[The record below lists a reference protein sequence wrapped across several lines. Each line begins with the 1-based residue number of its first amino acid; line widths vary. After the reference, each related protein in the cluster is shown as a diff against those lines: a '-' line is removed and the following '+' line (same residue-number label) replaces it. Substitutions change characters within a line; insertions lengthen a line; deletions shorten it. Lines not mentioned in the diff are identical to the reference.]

1 MISRKFTVVAQ
12 LYEKQNHDL
21 IEYVDSCFA
30 TYGKAKRETFH
41 VLKRDTNFNKS
52 SFNTY
57 LQTKYGILKRTANSI
72 ISDAQGSLNALKELK
87 QYEKSQLERKLSSL
101 ETMIVKLERKIADNK
116 TLLRL
121 NDRSVSLIKHRNLK
135 RKLVSKKN
143 QLNNKK
149 QRLKNLQ
156 YQIKHG
162 ICKLCFGTKYLFKR
176 DYNEFITRR
185 DSQLSFV
192 GTKIEK
198 AGNQVLQL
206 SYNHQN
212 NQFDIQLRKDIGGFK
227 DQRGSYVNGKIHF
240 NHHKQ
245 ELISILANRNSPLS
259 YKIIKKNGRYYLY
272 CTFEIQRD
280 ESSFVTRSSNGVIG
294 LDFNKGFVTV
304 TETNQYGHMID
315 TDLIRYRFKNGN
327 ATQTDLEL
335 IANKVKERALAKG
348 KDVVIENLNFKDT
361 KTKTVSKRGK
371 KYNNMLHSLAYRK
384 FTNIVENVC
393 YRNCVWLKKVNPAWT
408 SWIAKQ
414 KYCPKMKLNIHTGA
428 SFVIARR
435 GQGYTDKI

>member
-1 MISRKFTVVAQ
+1 MKSRKFTVVAQ
-12 LYEKQNHDL
+12 LHEQQNQDL

-41 VLKRDTNFNKS
+41 VLKRHADFNKS
-52 SFNTY
+52 TFDTH
-57 LQTKYGILKRTANSI
+57 LQTKYNILKRTANSI
-72 ISDAQGSLNALKELK
+72 ISDAQGTLNALIELK
-87 QYEKSQLERKLSSL
+87 KYEKSQLERKISSL
-101 ETMIVKLERKIADNK
+101 EKLIGKLEMKVADNK

-121 NDRSVSLIKHRNLK
+121 NDKSVSLVTHHNLK

-156 YQIKHG
+156 YQIEHG
-162 ICKLCFGTKYLFKR
+162 IYKLCFGTKYLFKR
-176 DYNEFITRR
+176 DYNEFIARR

-192 GTKIEK
+192 GTKTEK
-198 AGNQVLQL
+198 TGNQVLQL

-227 DQRGSYVNGKIHF
+227 DQRGSYLNGKIHF

-245 ELISILANRNSPLS
+245 KLISILANRNSPLS

-327 ATQTDLEL
+327 ATQTDLEC

-348 KDVVIENLNFKDT
+348 KDIVIENLNFKDT
-361 KTKTVSKRGK
+361 KAKTVSKRGK

-384 FTNIVENVC
+384 FTNIIENVC
-393 YRNCVWLKKVNPAWT
+393 YRNCIWLRKVNPAWT
-408 SWIAKQ
+408 SWIARQ

-435 GQGYTDKI
+435 GQGYTDKV

>member
-1 MISRKFTVVAQ
+1 MRPRKFTVVAQ
-12 LYEKQNHDL
+12 LHENQNHDL

-41 VLKRDTNFNKS
+41 VLKRHDDFNKS
-52 SFNTY
+52 SFNKH

-72 ISDAQGSLNALKELK
+72 ISDAQGTLNALIELK
-87 QYEKSQLERKLSSL
+87 KYEKSQLERKISSL
-101 ETMIVKLERKIADNK
+101 EKLIGKLKMKVADNK

-121 NDRSVSLIKHRNLK
+121 NDKSVSLVTHRNLK

-156 YQIKHG
+156 YHIEHG
-162 ICKLCFGTKYLFKR
+162 IYKLCFGTKHLFKR
-176 DYNEFITRR
+176 DYNEFIARR

-192 GTKIEK
+192 GTKTEK

-227 DQRGSYVNGKIHF
+227 DQRGSYVNGKVHF

-245 ELISILANRNSPLS
+245 ELISILMNHNSPLS

-294 LDFNKGFVTV
+294 LDFNKGFITL

-335 IANKVKERALAKG
+335 IANKVKDRALTTG
-348 KDVVIENLNFKDT
+348 KDIVIENLNFKDT
-361 KTKTVSKRGK
+361 KAKTVSKRGK
-371 KYNNMLHSLAYRK
+371 KYNDMLHSLAYRK
-384 FTNIVENVC
+384 FTDIIENVC
-393 YRNCVWLKKVNPAWT
+393 YRNCIWLRKINPAWT
-408 SWIAKQ
+408 SWIAQQ

-435 GQGYTDKI
+435 GQGYTDKV

>member
-1 MISRKFTVVAQ
+1 MKSRKFTVVAQ
-12 LYEKQNHDL
+12 LHEKQNQDL

-41 VLKRDTNFNKS
+41 VLKYYADFNKS
-52 SFNTY
+52 TFNTH
-57 LQTKYGILKRTANSI
+57 LQTKYNILKRTANSI
-72 ISDAQGSLNALKELK
+72 ISDAQGTLNALIELK
-87 QYEKSQLERKLSSL
+87 KYEKSQLERKISSL
-101 ETMIVKLERKIADNK
+101 EKLIGKLEMKVADNK

-121 NDRSVSLIKHRNLK
+121 NDKSVSLVAHRNLK

-143 QLNNKK
+143 HLNHKKQKLNN
-149 QRLKNLQ
+149 LN
-156 YQIKHG
+156 YQIENG
-162 ICKLCFGTKYLFKR
+162 IYKLCFGTKYLFKR
-176 DYNEFITRR
+176 NYNEFIARR

-192 GTKIEK
+192 GIKTEK

-227 DQRGSYVNGKIHF
+227 DQRGSYVNGKVHF
-240 NHHKQ
+240 NNHKR
-245 ELISILANRNSPLS
+245 ELLLILTNRNSPLS

-294 LDFNKGFVTV
+294 LDFNKGFVTL
-304 TETNQYGHMID
+304 TETNQYGHMIN
-315 TDLIRYRFKNGN
+315 TDLIRYRFKKGN
-327 ATQTDLEL
+327 ATQTDLEC
-335 IANKVKERALAKG
+335 IANKVKDRALATG
-348 KDVVIENLNFKDT
+348 KDIVIENLNFKDT
-361 KTKTVSKRGK
+361 KAKTISKRGE
-371 KYNNMLHSLAYRK
+371 KYNDMLHSLAYRK
-384 FTNIVENVC
+384 FTDIMENVC
-393 YRNCVWLKKVNPAWT
+393 YRNCIWLRKVNPAWT
-408 SWIAKQ
+408 SWIAKN

-435 GQGYTDKI
+435 GQGYTDKV

>member
-1 MISRKFTVVAQ
+1 MKPCKFTVVAQ
-12 LYEKQNHDL
+12 LHENQNHDL

-30 TYGKAKRETFH
+30 TYSKAKRETFH
-41 VLKRDTNFNKS
+41 VIKRDDNFNKS
-52 SFNTY
+52 IFNTY
-57 LQTKYGILKRTANSI
+57 LQNKYGILKRTANSI
-72 ISDAQGSLNALKELK
+72 ISDAQGTLNALIELK
-87 QYEKSQLERKLSSL
+87 KYEKSQLERKISSL
-101 ETMIVKLERKIADNK
+101 ENLIVKLEIKVSDNK

-121 NDRSVSLIKHRNLK
+121 NDKSVSLVTHFNLK

-162 ICKLCFGTKYLFKR
+162 IYKLCFGTKYLFKR
-176 DYNEFITRR
+176 YYNDFIARR
-185 DSQLSFV
+185 DSQLYFV
-192 GTKIEK
+192 GTKTEK

-227 DQRGSYVNGKIHF
+227 DQRGSYVNGKIYF

-280 ESSFVTRSSNGVIG
+280 KSSFVTHSSNGVIG
-294 LDFNKGFVTV
+294 LDFNKGFVTI

-335 IANKVKERALAKG
+335 IVNKVKERALVKG
-348 KDVVIENLNFKDT
+348 KDIVIENLNFKDT
-361 KTKTVSKRGK
+361 KAITVSKRGK

-384 FTNIVENVC
+384 FTDIIENVC
-393 YRNCVWLKKVNPAWT
+393 YRNCIWLRKVNPAWT
-408 SWIAKQ
+408 SWIAKNN
-414 KYCPKMKLNIHTGA
+414 YCPKMKLNVHTGA

-435 GQGYTDKI
+435 GQVYTDKV

>member
-1 MISRKFTVVAQ
+1 MKSRKFTVVTQ
-12 LYEKQNHDL
+12 LHEQQNQNL

-41 VLKRDTNFNKS
+41 VLKRHADFNKS
-52 SFNTY
+52 TFNTH
-57 LQTKYGILKRTANSI
+57 LQTKYNILKRTANSI
-72 ISDAQGSLNALKELK
+72 ISDAQGTLNALIELK
-87 QYEKSQLERKLSSL
+87 KYEKSQLERKISSL
-101 ETMIVKLERKIADNK
+101 EKLIGKLEMKVADNK

-121 NDRSVSLIKHRNLK
+121 NDKSVSLVTHHNLK
-135 RKLVSKKN
+135 RKLVSKKS

-156 YQIKHG
+156 YQIEHG
-162 ICKLCFGTKYLFKR
+162 IYKLCFGTKYLFKR
-176 DYNEFITRR
+176 DYNEFIARR

-192 GTKIEK
+192 GTKTEK

-304 TETNQYGHMID
+304 TETNQYGHIID

-335 IANKVKERALAKG
+335 IANKVNERALAKG
-348 KDVVIENLNFKDT
+348 KDIVIENLNFKDT
-361 KTKTVSKRGK
+361 KAKTVSKRGK

-384 FTNIVENVC
+384 FTDIIENVC
-393 YRNCVWLKKVNPAWT
+393 YRNCIWLRKVNPAWT
-408 SWIAKQ
+408 SWIAKN

-435 GQGYTDKI
+435 GQGYTDKV

>member
-1 MISRKFTVVAQ
+1 MKSRKFTVVAQ
-12 LYEKQNHDL
+12 LHENQNHDL

-41 VLKRDTNFNKS
+41 VLKRHADFNKS
-52 SFNTY
+52 TFNTH
-57 LQTKYGILKRTANSI
+57 LQTKYNILKRTANSI
-72 ISDAQGSLNALKELK
+72 ISDAQGTLNALIELK
-87 QYEKSQLERKLSSL
+87 KYEKSQLERKISSL
-101 ETMIVKLERKIADNK
+101 ENLIGKLEMKVSDNK

-121 NDRSVSLIKHRNLK
+121 NDKSVSLVTHRNLK

-156 YQIKHG
+156 YQIEHG
-162 ICKLCFGTKYLFKR
+162 IYKLCFGTRYLFKC
-176 DYNEFITRR
+176 DYNEFIARR

-192 GTKIEK
+192 GTKTEK

-227 DQRGSYVNGKIHF
+227 DQRGSYLNGKIHF

-245 ELISILANRNSPLS
+245 KLISILANRNSPLS

-280 ESSFVTRSSNGVIG
+280 DSSFVTRSSNGVIG
-294 LDFNKGFVTV
+294 IDFNKGFVNV

-315 TDLIRYRFKNGN
+315 IDLIRYRFKNDN

-335 IANKVKERALAKG
+335 IANKVNERALATG

-361 KTKTVSKRGK
+361 KAKIVSKRGK

-384 FTNIVENVC
+384 FTNIIENVC
-393 YRNCVWLKKVNPAWT
+393 YRNCIWLRKINPAWT
-408 SWIAKQ
+408 SWIAKN

-435 GQGYTDKI
+435 GQGYTDKV

>member
-1 MISRKFTVVAQ
+1 MRPRKFTVVAQ
-12 LYEKQNHDL
+12 LHENQNHDL
-21 IEYVDSCFA
+21 IEYIDSCFA

-41 VLKRDTNFNKS
+41 VLKRHDDFNKS
-52 SFNTY
+52 TFNTH
-57 LQTKYGILKRTANSI
+57 LQTKYNILKRTANSI
-72 ISDAQGSLNALKELK
+72 ISDAQGTFNALKELK
-87 QYEKSQLERKLSSL
+87 QYEKSQLERKISSL
-101 ETMIVKLERKIADNK
+101 ENLIGKLEMKVADNK

-121 NDRSVSLIKHRNLK
+121 NDKSISLVAHRNLK

-143 QLNNKK
+143 HLNHKK
-149 QRLKNLQ
+149 QKLDNLN
-156 YQIKHG
+156 YQIENG
-162 ICKLCFGTKYLFKR
+162 IYKLCFGTKYLLKH
-176 DYNEFITRR
+176 DYDEFIARR

-192 GTKIEK
+192 GTKTEK

-206 SYNHQN
+206 SYSHQN

-304 TETNQYGHMID
+304 TETNQYGHMIN
-315 TDLIRYRFKNGN
+315 TDLIRYRFKKGN
-327 ATQTDLEL
+327 ATQTDLEC
-335 IANKVKERALAKG
+335 IANKVKERALATG
-348 KDVVIENLNFKDT
+348 KDIVIENLNFKNT
-361 KTKTVSKRGK
+361 KAKTLSKRGK
-371 KYNNMLHSLAYRK
+371 KYNELLHSLAYGK
-384 FTNIVENVC
+384 FVAIIESVC
-393 YRNCVWLKKVNPAWT
+393 YRNYIWLRKVNPAWT
-408 SWIAKQ
+408 SWIAQQ

-435 GQGYTDKI
+435 GQGYTDKV

>member
-1 MISRKFTVVAQ
+1 MKSRKFTVVAQ
-12 LYEKQNHDL
+12 LHENQNHDL

-41 VLKRDTNFNKS
+41 VLKRHADFNKS
-52 SFNTY
+52 TFNTH
-57 LQTKYGILKRTANSI
+57 LQTKYNILKRTANSI
-72 ISDAQGSLNALKELK
+72 ISDAQGTLNALIELK
-87 QYEKSQLERKLSSL
+87 KYEKSQLERKISSL
-101 ETMIVKLERKIADNK
+101 ENLIGKLEMKVSDNK

-121 NDRSVSLIKHRNLK
+121 NDKSVSLVTHRNLK

-156 YQIKHG
+156 YQIEHC
-162 ICKLCFGTKYLFKR
+162 IYKLCFGTRYLFKC
-176 DYNEFITRR
+176 DYNEFIARR

-192 GTKIEK
+192 GTKTEK

-294 LDFNKGFVTV
+294 IDFNKGFVTV

-315 TDLIRYRFKNGN
+315 IDLIRYRFKNDN

-335 IANKVKERALAKG
+335 IANKVNERALATG
-348 KDVVIENLNFKDT
+348 KDIVIENLNFKDT
-361 KTKTVSKRGK
+361 KAKTVSKRGK

-384 FTNIVENVC
+384 FTNIIENVC
-393 YRNCVWLKKVNPAWT
+393 YRNCIWLRKINPAWT
-408 SWIAKQ
+408 SWIAKN

-435 GQGYTDKI
+435 GQGYTDKV